1 MYKKYADETIENK
14 DGTTKT
20 IVVQAICRKSDNAY
34 IPFDEANTDYQEYL
48 EWVANGNTAEA
59 VDNTLTWDDIRS
71 TRDQILRSTDWTMTS
86 GATVDQAQW
95 AAYRQVIRDIPQT
108 YKDKTP
114 DDVVWPTQPS
124 TAGPNT

>member
-1 MYKKYADETIENK
+1 MTIKYKKRNYQGKFDSIYMY
-14 DGTTKT
+14 DD
-20 IVVQAICRKSDNAY
+20 SDSSVNLS
-34 IPFDEANTDYQEYL
+34 IPIDEANRDYQEYL
-48 EWVANGNTAEA
+48 EWSKTNTAEA
-59 VDNTLTWDDIRS
+59 ADEDTLTWDSIRA
-71 TRDQILRSTDWTMTS
+71 TRDQILRDTDWTMTT

-95 AAYRQVIRDIPQT
+95 AAYRQNLRDLPQT